1 MNKPSSNPNQALFFL
16 SLAVLCAALSRL
28 IPHPFNFTP
37 IGAMALFAGT
47 GFQRK
52 WLAFMMP
59 LSAMLISDVILQLS
73 HGTGFH
79 STMWAV
85 YGSFAL
91 IVCIGFLLRSRLS
104 LSTIILAS
112 LASSLVFFLITNFA
126 VWLGAAEYGHNF
138 AGLLSCY
145 AAGIPF
151 YNHDLFGSALMNTVM
166 GDLFFSAILFGI
178 YKLASLKF
186 PELARIKSR

>member
-1 MNKPSSNPNQALFFL
+1 MNKQTTQPNQAFFFL

-37 IGAMALFAGT
+37 IGAMALFAGA
-47 GFQRK
+47 GFQRR
-52 WLAFMMP
+52 WLAFAMP
-59 LSAMLISDVILQLS
+59 LSAMLLSDVILQLS
-73 HGTGFH
+73 RGTGFH

-91 IVCIGFLLRSRLS
+91 IVCIGFLVRKRFS
-104 LSTIILAS
+104 LSSIICGS
-112 LASSLVFFLITNFA
+112 LASSLTFFLVTNFA

-166 GDLFFSAILFGI
+166 GDLFFTAILFGA

-186 PELARIKSR
+186 PELAR